1 MRESAIEN
9 SFSNWCKQQGHRCV
23 KLAATGSR
31 GFPDRT
37 VFLAGGGI
45 VFIEF
50 KKPGGVP
57 SFHQKQ
63 WIDFLR
69 ERGFVAGFAWSRA
82 EAIALVE
89 KAIAQGA

>member
-1 MRESAIEN
+1 VKESGIEN
-9 SFSNWCKQQGHRCV
+9 AFRNWCRKQGHRCV
-23 KLAATGSR
+23 KTAAVGDR

-63 WIDFLR
+63 WVDFLR

-82 EAIALVE
+82 EAIAIVE
-89 KAIAQGA
+89 QYTK